1 MPSKTKKRNKKIRTF
16 KKRRHFGGH
25 PGDGFVKNLR
35 SKTRRNP
42 SPQRER
48 RQIINPNG
56 RSTFNRFGR
65 SYVVST
71 QPPEIKNEWKEHKYA
86 VSNKYG
92 PNESS
97 FYAGPA
103 LENSYLYETQGTQP
117 IPHGKDG
124 TVVYSTGHV
133 YKGDFNQGKREGYG
147 TLQVKEGKING
158 PTYEGE
164 WKDDKFV
171 PFLDY
176 KKNKII
182 INNS

>member
-1 MPSKTKKRNKKIRTF
+1 MLSKTKKRNKKIRTF

-35 SKTRRNP
+35 GKTRRNP

-48 RQIINPNG
+48 IRTINSKKFE
-56 RSTFNRFGR
+56 RSGR
-65 SYVVST
+65 SYVVSMH
-71 QPPEIKNEWKEHKYA
+71 PPELKNEWKEHKYA

-124 TVVYSTGHV
+124 TLLYSTGHI
-133 YKGDFNQGKREGYG
+133 YKGDFNHGKREGYG
-147 TLQVKEGKING
+147 TLQVRDGKTNG

-176 KKNKII
+176 KKK
-182 INNS
+182 